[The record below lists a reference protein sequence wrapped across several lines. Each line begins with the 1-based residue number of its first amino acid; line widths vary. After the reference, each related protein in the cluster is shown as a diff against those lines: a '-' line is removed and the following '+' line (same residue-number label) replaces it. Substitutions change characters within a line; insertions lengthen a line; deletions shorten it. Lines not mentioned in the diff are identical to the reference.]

1 MEYITL
7 SNGVA
12 MPMLGYGCFLVSP
25 EECERCVTDAIDV
38 GYRAID
44 TAQAYYNEEGVGSAV
59 SKAVAAGKVRRE
71 DLFLTTKVWIMNAGY
86 ENATAS
92 IEASLRKLQTDY
104 IDL

>member
-44 TAQAYYNEEGVGSAV
+44 TAVPSAKQLPQARSGG
-59 SKAVAAGKVRRE
+59 RTC
-71 DLFLTTKVWIMNAGY
+71 FL
-86 ENATAS
+86 
-92 IEASLRKLQTDY
+92 LRKCGS
-104 IDL
+104 